1 MLSTRQAY
9 GYGAA
14 VADLTYDVVGIG
26 NAIVDVISQQDDDFI
41 AANDLTKG
49 AMVLIDAERA
59 VELYGALGESVE
71 TSGGSA
77 GNTMIGVASFG
88 GSASFIGKV
97 ADDSLGKVYAD
108 DSAASGVPFT
118 VKPGTTGE
126 PTGRSMIIVTP
137 DAERTMN
144 TFLGAATTLYTSDI
158 PEDVVAASQ
167 YLYCEGYIW
176 DVEVTKDAIRH
187 AIAVAQAA
195 GRKISFT
202 LSDSFCEAVRGRCEI
217 LCATKG
223 AAGSVIVTAD
233 ETIEIPAVTVENVV
247 DTTGAGD
254 QYAAGVL
261 YGLAKGM
268 SLFDSGMLGS
278 KAAAEVISHV
288 GARPLQP
295 LSDFLS

>member
-1 MLSTRQAY
+1 
-9 GYGAA
+9 
-14 VADLTYDVVGIG
+14 
-26 NAIVDVISQQDDDFI
+26 
-41 AANDLTKG
+41 
-49 AMVLIDAERA
+49 
-59 VELYGALGESVE
+59 
-71 TSGGSA
+71 
-77 GNTMIGVASFG
+77 
-88 GSASFIGKV
+88 
-97 ADDSLGKVYAD
+97 
-108 DSAASGVPFT
+108 
-118 VKPGTTGE
+118 
-126 PTGRSMIIVTP
+126 
-137 DAERTMN
+137 
-144 TFLGAATTLYTSDI
+144 
-158 PEDVVAASQ
+158 
-167 YLYCEGYIW
+167 
-176 DVEVTKDAIRH
+176 
-187 AIAVAQAA
+187 VAQAA

-202 LSDSFCEAVRGRCEI
+202 LSDSFCVDRHFDEWHSLLDNDIDLLFGNEDELMTLTKKDTFDEAVEAVRGRCEI